1 MELGVFSDRQMN
13 TWQAQINTALKGLF
27 RCSRHCS
34 NTLFACVGISKLN
47 EYLDFKRSILE
58 NLISSNPYTQSI
70 LFYRMKNNTNNV
82 CTADI
87 PAILGS
93 PRKMKPY
100 PGGEE
105 GVIDTLK
112 TLIIDWNNSQARKQF
127 RDILHSHLPNQELR

>member
-1 MELGVFSDRQMN
+1 MYIRHSCSIMSASAPYIQTSQKARHGKVPLLYGMELGVFSDRQIN

-34 NTLFACVGISKLN
+34 NMLFACVGIAKLD

-70 LFYRMKNNTNNV
+70 LFSRMKNNMNIV

-87 PAILGS
+87 SAMLGS
-93 PRKMKPY
+93 PRKM
-100 PGGEE
+100 
-105 GVIDTLK
+105 
-112 TLIIDWNNSQARKQF
+112 
-127 RDILHSHLPNQELR
+127 